1 MLSALSPSTVLG
13 VPGSL
18 ALLAAVVLVPILL
31 LVAGVAFFALRRV
44 DRADLP
50 VALLGLA
57 HVISA
62 LCGLLPWGR
71 PTPPPALPQPTAEDT
86 EPPAAGSTVVLV
98 RPEPTAP
105 AVVRRAE

>member
-1 MLSALSPSTVLG
+1 MLSALSPSAVFG

-18 ALLAAVVLVPILL
+18 ALLAAVVLLPILL

-44 DRADLP
+44 DRAQMP

-71 PTPPPALPQPTAEDT
+71 PAPPPALPE
-86 EPPAAGSTVVLV
+86 PAADDPEPAVAAPTVVLV

-105 AVVRRAE
+105 AVVRRG